1 MSDRHFLFFT
11 NLYDLSLFINH
22 RFFFFFNL
30 RGFCVLYVFYFV
42 LGVVFGYLGL
52 EILGSVD
59 VGFFSKP
66 GSQIEVLD
74 LQPWAAIVN
83 FVTKTENR

>member
-1 MSDRHFLFFT
+1 MKLDNKIILT
-11 NLYDLSLFINH
+11 V
-22 RFFFFFNL
+22 FFFFF
-30 RGFCVLYVFYFV
+30 GVFYMCFI
-42 LGVVFGYLGL
+42 LFWGGFWVFGYLGL
-52 EILGSVD
+52 EILGFVD

-83 FVTKTENR
+83 FVAKTGNR

>member
-1 MSDRHFLFFT
+1 MKLDNKIILPM
-11 NLYDLSLFINH
+11 L
-22 RFFFFFNL
+22 FFFFF
-30 RGFCVLYVFYFV
+30 GFCVLFCFG
-42 LGVVFGYLGL
+42 LVFGYLGL

-66 GSQIEVLD
+66 GSEIEVLD
-74 LQPWAAIVN
+74 LQPWATIVN